1 MTRKTIYTIFSPI
14 YLYSFIVGAILV
26 YFAPDAWYTYA
37 VLMVGVVSALVAYI
51 VDNNKKKH
59 VKQWLI
65 FLLIMA
71 VGLVLMHF
79 QLGLGIAFPILALFS
94 FWVYLTIK
102 FLERRSK
109 YLDELKKR
117 QKNRLHNFHHK

>member
-1 MTRKTIYTIFSPI
+1 MTRKTIYTICSPI
-14 YLYSFIVGAILV
+14 YLYSFIIGALLV

-37 VLMVGVVSALVAYI
+37 VLILAVVAAIVAYV
-51 VDNNKKKH
+51 VDNNKRKH
-59 VKQWLI
+59 VAQWLV
-65 FLLIMA
+65 FLLILA

-79 QLGLGIAFPILALFS
+79 QLGLGIAFLILALFS

>member
-1 MTRKTIYTIFSPI
+1 MTRKTLYTICSPI

-37 VLMVGVVSALVAYI
+37 VLLLGVVSALVAYI

-79 QLGLGIAFPILALFS
+79 QLGLGISFLILALFS
-94 FWVYLTIK
+94 FWVHLTIK

-109 YLDELKKR
+109 FLDELKKR
-117 QKNRLHNFHHK
+117 QKKNINKK

>member
-79 QLGLGIAFPILALFS
+79 QLGLGISLLILALFS
-94 FWVYLTIK
+94 FWVYITVK
-102 FLERRSK
+102 DLERRSK
-109 YLDELKKR
+109 KLDEEEKARKK
-117 QKNRLHNFHHK
+117 KNINKK

>member
-1 MTRKTIYTIFSPI
+1 
-14 YLYSFIVGAILV
+14 
-26 YFAPDAWYTYA
+26 
-37 VLMVGVVSALVAYI
+37 MVGVVSALVAYI

-79 QLGLGIAFPILALFS
+79 QLGLGIAFLILALFS

-117 QKNRLHNFHHK
+117 QKNRLHNLHHK

>member
-37 VLMVGVVSALVAYI
+37 VLILAVVAAIVAYV
-51 VDNNKKKH
+51 VDNNKRKH
-59 VKQWLI
+59 VAQWLV
-65 FLLIMA
+65 FLLILA

-79 QLGLGIAFPILALFS
+79 QLGLGISLLILALFS
-94 FWVYLTIK
+94 FWVYITVK
-102 FLERRSK
+102 DLERRSK
-109 YLDELKKR
+109 KLDEEEKARKK
-117 QKNRLHNFHHK
+117 KNINKK